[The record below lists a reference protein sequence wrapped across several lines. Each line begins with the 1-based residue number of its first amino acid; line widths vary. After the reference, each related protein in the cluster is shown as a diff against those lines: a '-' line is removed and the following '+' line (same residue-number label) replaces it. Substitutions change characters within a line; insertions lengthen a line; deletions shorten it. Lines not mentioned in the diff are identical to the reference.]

1 MKKILSMMLV
11 LVAMLAIFA
20 VPANAAEIALV
31 TDVGTID
38 DESFNQACWQGVE
51 AYATA
56 NNISYRYYQ
65 PAADSDDERLGSI
78 DQAVADG
85 AKIVVLPG
93 YLFGATVAQAQELYP
108 EVKFVAIDVSAGDLG
123 TEPMENLYC
132 AVFGEEQAGY
142 LAGYAA
148 VKDGFT
154 KLGFL
159 GGMAVP
165 AVQRY
170 GYGFVQGANDA
181 AVAMGTPIEINYTY
195 GGQFYGDANI
205 TAKMDGWYTAGTELV
220 FACGGGIWTSAV
232 EAALAH
238 KGYVIGVDVDQHYLG
253 ETYVADYGYNP
264 FVTSAMKQLQ
274 NATEVALA
282 KFYDGQW
289 ETIGGKIE
297 TLDLSAGEFIGL
309 PTAETSWCFKNFTV
323 EEYNKLLEDIKSGAV
338 TISNAIDA
346 TPTTDASV
354 TVNYIE

>member
-1 MKKILSMMLV
+1 MKKLLSMILV
-11 LVAMLAIFA
+11 LVAMLAVFA

-56 NNISYRYYQ
+56 NGLSYQYYQ
-65 PAADSDDERLGSI
+65 PAADSDDERFGSI
-78 DQAVADG
+78 DQAVTDG
-85 AKIVVLPG
+85 AKVIVLPG
-93 YLFGATVAQAQELYP
+93 YLFGATVAQAQEVYP
-108 EVKFVAIDVSAGDLG
+108 DVCFIAVDVSAGDLG
-123 TEPMENLYC
+123 TEALPNLYC

-142 LAGYAA
+142 LAGYAV

-165 AVQRY
+165 AVQRF
-170 GYGFVQGANDA
+170 GYGFVQGANAA
-181 AVAMGTPIEINYTY
+181 AVELGTPIEIKYTY

-205 TAKMDGWYTAGTELV
+205 TAKMDGWYSEGTQLV

-238 KGYVIGVDVDQHYLG
+238 NGFVAGVDVDQHYLG
-253 ETYVADYGYNP
+253 EAYVADYGYNP
-264 FVTSAMKQLQ
+264 FVTSAMKGLQ
-274 NATEVALA
+274 AATESALA
-282 KFYDGQW
+282 KFFNGEW

-297 TLDLSAGEFIGL
+297 TLNLQAGDFVGI
-309 PTAETSWCFKNFTV
+309 PTAEASWGFKSFTMD
-323 EEYNKLLEDIKSGAV
+323 EYNAAVEGIKTGAIVVSDALEAPAV
-338 TISNAIDA
+338 
-346 TPTTDASV
+346 DASV
-354 TVNYIE
+354 TVTYID